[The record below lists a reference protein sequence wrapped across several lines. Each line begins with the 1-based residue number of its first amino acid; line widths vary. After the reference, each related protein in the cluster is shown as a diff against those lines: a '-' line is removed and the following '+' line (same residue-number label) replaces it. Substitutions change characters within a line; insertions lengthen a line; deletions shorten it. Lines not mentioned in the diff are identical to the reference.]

1 MHLALLENISR
12 ELMFD
17 ALSERIRAE
26 IIRQSKSIVNL
37 NHAFDLLEV
46 SESVLELS
54 ESKVNTIEYIREN
67 LDWYQTLKD
76 NLDGRSFSNQL
87 VQKLQSILLGN
98 LLKSWPD
105 SYYRSKKKEAME
117 IAKEL
122 ENQL

>member
-12 ELMFD
+12 ELVFD

-46 SESVLELS
+46 SELVLELA
-54 ESKVNTIEYIREN
+54 ESKMNTIEYIREN

-87 VQKLQSILLGN
+87 VQKLKSIIL
-98 LLKSWPD
+98 
-105 SYYRSKKKEAME
+105 E
-117 IAKEL
+117 IC
-122 ENQL
+122 